1 MCSIGGDKEVR
12 TPDLKLAKLLLSQL
26 SYIPNKLLP
35 VTIYTIFITCDLAI
49 IARTQAM
56 PLRDFDPDSLAQDS
70 TTIKVRAYRTRL
82 VCVIRPNQNK
92 RRVTLTSFYHRRV
105 FLVPH

>member
-1 MCSIGGDKEVR
+1 MCNLGGDTGDR
-12 TPDLKLAKLLLSQL
+12 TPDPKLAKLVLSHL
-26 SYIPNKLLP
+26 SYVPNKLLP

-70 TTIKVRAYRTRL
+70 TTIKMRTYRTRL
-82 VCVIRPNQNK
+82 VCVIRPNQSK
-92 RRVTLTSFYHRRV
+92 RRVALTSFYHRRV